1 MIKKSKIHYRECP
14 KFRNYQIWSGT
25 KIQNILDWY
34 CLSELFSLTDHTG
47 MWHSYSEY
55 SLLPIFG
62 SYILKSDCQ
71 ISISCCPS
79 DFSIQHSRVLTKQ
92 KMCLPQ
98 EVGLLICCLSPS
110 LPSRDSVNFSCKF
123 EYWSPIAQTASVF
136 CWFDKQTQDS
146 KPLFKTRWRCL
157 TSTTNTTI
165 INPADYYDT

>member
-1 MIKKSKIHYRECP
+1 MSEIPKLSDLERYENSKHISLILILFVRTVQPNRLYGYVAFLLWIQFASYFWLVYFE
-14 KFRNYQIWSGT
+14 IW
-25 KIQNILDWY
+25 
-34 CLSELFSLTDHTG
+34 LSNLNF
-47 MWHSYSEY
+47 
-55 SLLPIFG
+55 LL
-62 SYILKSDCQ
+62 
-71 ISISCCPS
+71 SIRL
-79 DFSIQHSRVLTKQ
+79 QHPAFLVLTKQ